1 MWYSWMSACPGN
13 RAWMSLKTVRD
24 RGFTTPIILV
34 TTFDDDETFFGA
46 IQAGAN
52 GFLRKDSSLAE
63 LTSCIDRVISG
74 ERVFRPS
81 VTRTARS
88 GLEALQPKFESLDLP
103 EPLTKKEAE
112 VLSLMTARIEQQR
125 DLRRAWELRKR
136 PSKHTRPRYF
146 RSSVCGSRACSV
158 EGLGNWLCLKLP
170 NAWEWWLKPR
180 RLSSFEG
187 RRSVAAVVSQIF
199 ATGADRQARPDSRS
213 ALDTRLLLIDGS
225 QGRYPIAPATCLE
238 LHEDCIELVIVNAL
252 IDYRQLLF
260 YR

>member
-1 MWYSWMSACPGN
+1 MKILLVEDETLVRLGLCELLKLNPDYEIVGQAEDGVRAVDILMSIPSDVVLMDVRLPGQ
-13 RAWMSLKTVRD
+13 SGVDVLKVVRD

-34 TTFDDDETFFGA
+34 TTFDDDETFFRA

-112 VLSLMTARIEQQR
+112 VLSLMTA
-125 DLRRAWELRKR
+125 
-136 PSKHTRPRYF
+136 
-146 RSSVCGSRACSV
+146 
-158 EGLGNWLCLKLP
+158 GLSNKEIAESLGVTEATIKTH
-170 NAWEWWLKPR
+170 A
-180 RLSSFEG
+180 ST
-187 RRSVAAVVSQIF
+187 IF
-199 ATGADRQARPDSRS
+199 AKLGVRDRVRAV
-213 ALDTRLLLIDGS
+213 LKG
-225 QGRYPIAPATCLE
+225 LE
-238 LHEDCIELVIVNAL
+238 IGYV
-252 IDYRQLLF
+252 
-260 YR
+260 